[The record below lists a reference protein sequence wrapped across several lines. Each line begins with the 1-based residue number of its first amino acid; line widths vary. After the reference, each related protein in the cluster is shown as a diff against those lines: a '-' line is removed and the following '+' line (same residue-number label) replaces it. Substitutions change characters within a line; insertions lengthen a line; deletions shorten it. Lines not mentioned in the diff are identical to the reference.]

1 MFFKDKVSDEILSLC
16 YKVIIY
22 IYIYICSLWNV
33 KVLWLW
39 KNIFI
44 YIMFF
49 LLESEM
55 IIFSMKGYVILTW
68 KGEQFFSLWELYKLI
83 IIVV

>member
-22 IYIYICSLWNV
+22 IYMFFMKCY
-33 KVLWLW
+33 VLWLW